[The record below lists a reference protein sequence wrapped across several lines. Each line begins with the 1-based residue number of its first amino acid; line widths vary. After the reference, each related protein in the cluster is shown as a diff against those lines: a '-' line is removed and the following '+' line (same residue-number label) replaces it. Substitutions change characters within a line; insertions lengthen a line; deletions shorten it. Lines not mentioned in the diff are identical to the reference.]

1 MLRKNYFILFCVF
14 FCKIHLFVSSVTGL
28 ENIHE
33 GEVESYFNKVYSS
46 LDINDAHNCINDCLI
61 LVKKTNLAKHVIKSA
76 HVIAIDALLNFNEQQ
91 NLPLLLP
98 INITN
103 NEFSF
108 VKAFLTIFNKNGVSQ
123 KLLSIKDSDKLSYND
138 IASNIGSIINFIN
151 NENNNKI
158 LVNFPITDSLLK
170 NCVKIRQFMELS
182 KCVPDKEAL
191 IKPYYFRL
199 ITLRKKLDF
208 IDVEK
213 YNSLQT
219 KFYGLLKLKKP
230 LAINEITK
238 LNDLNNFIELD
249 NPNIEQFLGFKEKLE
264 LDVWNLINEI
274 TEDLNSLS
282 QAVNNSNW
290 FQNLLQ
296 KVADSL
302 TVDIDNFISNTDIP
316 ASGTSILTIERDDR
330 DGKRALSIT
339 RTYTGKEFKKYLE
352 NCIKKSINAEE
363 SESDVLIKLIITEEG
378 DVVYIS
384 TFFPS
389 KSE

>member
-170 NCVKIRQFMELS
+170 NCVKISQFMELS

-316 ASGTSILTIERDDR
+316 ASGTWILTIEPDDR